1 MTISEAHMSVPA
13 PNWTVADAK
22 ARFSEV
28 IEKAHEEG
36 PQTITKNGRPTA
48 VMVSIE
54 EWEKKSHRSDSL
66 AEFLLAS
73 PLRNAELDVDRATDA
88 PRELE
93 L

>member
-1 MTISEAHMSVPA
+1 MPAPA

-54 EWEKKSHRSDSL
+54 EWEKKAHRSGSL

-73 PLRNAELDVDRATDA
+73 PLRNAELDVDRAPDA
-88 PRELE
+88 PRELG

>member
-1 MTISEAHMSVPA
+1 MSVPA

-66 AEFLLAS
+66 AECLLAS